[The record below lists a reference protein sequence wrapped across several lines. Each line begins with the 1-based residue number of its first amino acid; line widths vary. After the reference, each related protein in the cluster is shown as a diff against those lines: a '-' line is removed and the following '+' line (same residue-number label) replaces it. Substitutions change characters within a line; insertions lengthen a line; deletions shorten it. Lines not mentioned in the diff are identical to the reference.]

1 MIFSWSLVNKM
12 KKILK
17 KILIITYLC
26 ITFISIGHAENTKEN
41 LEFFSMPDMTMAK
54 ISPNGQYIA
63 TIRYQKH
70 KKKVTLINTE
80 TLAESLLLNLD
91 GFFKGKATISQLVWI
106 DDQHIAAQ
114 LIEVKKGI
122 EDLLNTKKS
131 QRLLV
136 IKMPYLNE
144 KAKVYSVKTKGWLV
158 HPLQE
163 EAGTFLYAKSSIYSK
178 IYKINVN
185 KLAIEG
191 KKLNKLSKIDGG
203 QFKASNEVSDIYGYA
218 TRWFID
224 QEGNP
229 QAVLHFNE
237 KQNLTLSKFDNKKDV
252 KVLKSWPKNNDEHEE
267 SGSKTQVKNLIP
279 IEMAGQPNSFY
290 CLDSSEEEH
299 RTVYLVNYDTGN
311 EEVIYEADSFK
322 IIDLVLSPD
331 THKLISVKVIKNGL
345 IENVFINDE
354 QLQTVQQRSKNTILM
369 SRVSES
375 LARDKAIVYME
386 SHNNPGQFMLQSNHQ
401 SEKQIIGER
410 FPSLS
415 NKLPSKLIESIVK
428 VKGLEI
434 PYLLSIP
441 SNEVKTHPL
450 IVMPHGGPVGVHDNR
465 YYNPIVQYLVANDF
479 AVLQVNFRGSSGYST
494 KLKSAGKN
502 QWGELMLEDI
512 YQATLSV
519 LAHPEIDE
527 HRVCS
532 FGMSYGGYAALM
544 LTLKYPELYKCA
556 ANWAGVTDVN
566 LYFQHPRLRKAQH
579 KWIREHVGVIEMESQ
594 ELKDISPV
602 YLANSL
608 TTPVFIA
615 HGKKDE
621 IVDIEHAFRLKL
633 MLDKFG
639 KSYQWYVDDEGT
651 HSFGKPAQR
660 QNYFSK
666 LTAFINEN
674 IH

>member
-1 MIFSWSLVNKM
+1 MISPLKITIKVVCLCLVA
-12 KKILK
+12 
-17 KILIITYLC
+17 
-26 ITFISIGHAENTKEN
+26 FISICYAENDKEN

-54 ISPNGQYIA
+54 ISPNGQFIA
-63 TIRYQKH
+63 TIRFQKD
-70 KKKVTLINTE
+70 KQKVTLINTD

-91 GFFKGKATISQLVWI
+91 GFFKEKATISQIIWI

-114 LIEVKKGI
+114 LVEVKKGI

-136 IKMPYLNE
+136 IKIPSLNK
-144 KAKVYSVKTKGWLV
+144 KAKVYSVRTKGWLV
-158 HPLQE
+158 HPMQE

-178 IYKINVN
+178 VYKINVN
-185 KLAIEG
+185 KLAVVG

-203 QFKASNEVSDIYGYA
+203 QFKRSNEVSDIYGYA

-224 QEGNP
+224 TKGKP

-237 KQNLTLSKFDNKKDV
+237 KQNLTLSTFDNNKDV
-252 KVLKSWPKNNDEHEE
+252 KILKSWPKKDEEDK
-267 SGSKTQVKNLIP
+267 GSDENTLVKNLIP
-279 IEMAGQPNSFY
+279 IEMADQLNSFY
-290 CLDSSEEEH
+290 CLDSNEEET
-299 RTVYLVNYDTGN
+299 RTIYLVNYDTGN
-311 EEVIYEADSFK
+311 EEVVYEADSFK
-322 IIDLVLSPD
+322 IVDLVLSPD
-331 THKLISVKVIKNGL
+331 THKLISVKVIRNSV

-354 QLQTVQQRSKNTILM
+354 QLQTAQQSSKSSILM

-375 LARDKAIVYME
+375 LTGDKTIVYME
-386 SHNNPGQFMLQSNHQ
+386 SHNNPGQFMLQSNQQ

-415 NKLPSKLIESIVK
+415 NKLSSKLIESRVK

-441 SNEVKTHPL
+441 KNEVTKHPL
-450 IVMPHGGPVGVHDNR
+450 IVMPHGGPVGVYDNR

-479 AVLQVNFRGSSGYST
+479 AVLQVNFRGSSGYSAE
-494 KLKSAGKN
+494 LKSAGKS
-502 QWGELMLEDI
+502 QWGKLMLEDI

-527 HRVCS
+527 QRVCS

-544 LTLKYPELYKCA
+544 LTLKHPELYKCA

-566 LYFQHPRLRKAQH
+566 LYLQNPRLIKAQH
-579 KWIREHVGVIEMESQ
+579 KWIKEHVGISEMRSQ

-621 IVDIEHAFRLKL
+621 IVDIEHAFRMKL

-639 KSYQWYVDDEGT
+639 KNYQWYVDDEGT
-651 HSFGKPAQR
+651 HSFGKPVQQ
-660 QNYFSK
+660 QNYFSQ
-666 LTAFINEN
+666 LTSFINKN